1 MKKLIIIFILCGLSL
16 SQDSKLTGSWT
27 SPKSDLLEFQIEIKL
42 LEDKTFVYTIFWDSM
57 EDDILKGSWK
67 LFLDEE
73 GISGRLLLD
82 FYDSSMGID
91 NYNFLLVEKK
101 QLKFEDTIEFLRGT
115 KEKSIEN
122 LDNREVLLLQDE
134 EGGQFVPYFKN

>member
-91 NYNFLLVEKK
+91 NYNFLLV
-101 QLKFEDTIEFLRGT
+101 
-115 KEKSIEN
+115 
-122 LDNREVLLLQDE
+122 
-134 EGGQFVPYFKN
+134 

>member
-1 MKKLIIIFILCGLSL
+1 MKKILILFLFLGFSF

-27 SPKSDLLEFQIEIKL
+27 SPKSDLLEFQIEINL
-42 LEDKTFVYTIFWDSM
+42 LEDKTFVYTIFWDSI
-57 EDDILKGSWK
+57 EDDISKGSWK

-82 FYDSSMGID
+82 FYDPSLGID
-91 NYNFLLVEKK
+91 NYNFIFIGKE
-101 QLKFEDTIEFLRGT
+101 QLKFEDTIEFLRGI

-134 EGGQFVPYFKN
+134 EDGQFSPYFKN